1 MTELIKAV
9 LAVMEE
15 VKSIDKNLNVGTGS
29 ATYKGVA
36 DKDVKLQI
44 GQAMQ
49 KHGLIIV
56 TKDIQPESTMS
67 EWDQEETYGQ
77 NTQMKHK
84 TLVFTKVKTIYTL
97 HHVSGESMD
106 LVGFGHGVDS
116 QDKSAGKA
124 TTYALKYALLNTFL
138 VPTGDIDD
146 ADTQHSDTLPQKP
159 AYATKTVSKPQAP
172 TGLHCDYH
180 KTEMKLNKNGKPYHM
195 DRTRPEGDQFCNG
208 MGFQGEKDA
217 WRKKMTTPV
226 DETPIQRVSPKNAS
240 QERMV
245 AKVNSFAEEA
255 MVSMTDAE
263 VEAVNDEIPF

>member
-1 MTELIKAV
+1 MTNLINAV

-15 VKSIDKNLNVGTGS
+15 VKSIDKNLSVGTGA

-56 TKDIQPESTMS
+56 TKDIQPNSEMS
-67 EWDQEETYGQ
+67 EWDQQETYNGQ
-77 NTQMKHK
+77 TQIKHK

-97 HHVSGESMD
+97 YHESGESLD
-106 LVGFGHGVDS
+106 IVGYGHGVDS

-146 ADTQHSDTLPQKP
+146 TDTQHSDSLPQKP
-159 AYATKTVSKPQAP
+159 AYATKTVSNSQTRPIGQTGKKCLKCGADMVRNPRTGKDFCKDKCWLKPQPVEEIDEAI
-172 TGLHCDYH
+172 
-180 KTEMKLNKNGKPYHM
+180 
-195 DRTRPEGDQFCNG
+195 G
-208 MGFQGEKDA
+208 M
-217 WRKKMTTPV
+217 
-226 DETPIQRVSPKNAS
+226 S
-240 QERMV
+240 
-245 AKVNSFAEEA
+245 
-255 MVSMTDAE
+255 DAE
-263 VEAVNDEIPF
+263 VEAVNSEIPF

>member
-1 MTELIKAV
+1 MPVYKVRNIFRLKSIKANMTELIKAV

-49 KHGLIIV
+49 KYGLIIV

-106 LVGFGHGVDS
+106 LVGYGHGVDS

-146 ADTQHSDTLPQKP
+146 TDTQHSDTLPQKP
-159 AYATKTVSKPQAP
+159 VTATKTVSQSATTTNTEVCNKCGAELVLNPKTGKMFCKDKCWLKPAEPPSEDDYMEALQADSYGM
-172 TGLHCDYH
+172 TR
-180 KTEMKLNKNGKPYHM
+180 KE
-195 DRTRPEGDQFCNG
+195 DR
-208 MGFQGEKDA
+208 
-217 WRKKMTTPV
+217 
-226 DETPIQRVSPKNAS
+226 
-240 QERMV
+240 
-245 AKVNSFAEEA
+245 
-255 MVSMTDAE
+255 
-263 VEAVNDEIPF
+263 